1 MTKQGITKHND
12 VNIVKF
18 QLSSVIAQLHNSHL
32 GLEMKCANRIIVVPI
47 IVVCTNPRSVHFLA
61 PLLFHV
67 PNSLHGQY
75 RKPPST

>member
-1 MTKQGITKHND
+1 
-12 VNIVKF
+12 
-18 QLSSVIAQLHNSHL
+18 
-32 GLEMKCANRIIVVPI
+32 MKCANRIIVVPI
-47 IVVCTNPRSVHFLA
+47 IVICTNPRSVHFLA